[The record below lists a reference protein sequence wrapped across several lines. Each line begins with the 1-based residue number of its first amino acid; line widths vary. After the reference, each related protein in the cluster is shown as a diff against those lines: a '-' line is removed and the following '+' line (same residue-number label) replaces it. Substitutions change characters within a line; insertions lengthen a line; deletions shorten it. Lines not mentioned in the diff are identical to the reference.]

1 MHWMWR
7 AGAVLVPDRAAGVL
21 MSEVR
26 PAELQKPAA
35 DKGRNGGLL
44 EGDGIRKE
52 ISDPPAVAYRWI
64 FLFGFSSR

>member
-1 MHWMWR
+1 MR
-7 AGAVLVPDRAAGVL
+7 PEGAISVFDRTERFLVPE
-21 MSEVR
+21 MCQ
-26 PAELQKPAA
+26 AELQKPAA

>member
-1 MHWMWR
+1 
-7 AGAVLVPDRAAGVL
+7 